1 MKNRILSFLRYLNR
15 FGLFEGFKLFYQLN
29 MFQVE
34 KVYLENYGTINL
46 RKGNCDVGTFNQIF
60 LDKEYDIDFAFEP
73 KVIIDA
79 GANIGL
85 TTLFF
90 SRKFSSATIISIE
103 PETENFKYLQKN
115 TFGFS
120 NVIALNKAIWIN
132 DGRIFLVKSNSYDS
146 HSVTELEESPDAV
159 ESIMLSTILEDYNI
173 DIVDILKIDIEGAER
188 EIFAGNF
195 QTWLPKI
202 RTLVIELHDRFKPG
216 CSMSL
221 FKALNG
227 YNYSL
232 TTRGELLI
240 INFIENL

>member
-1 MKNRILSFLRYLNR
+1 
-15 FGLFEGFKLFYQLN
+15 LFEGFKLFYQLYIAEA
-29 MFQVE
+29 E
-34 KVYLENYGTINL
+34 KIYLKNYGAIHL
-46 RKGNCDVGTFNQIF
+46 RKGKCDVGTFNQIF
-60 LDKEYDIDFAFEP
+60 LEKEYDVDFSFEP
-73 KVIIDA
+73 KLIIDA

-90 SRKFSSATIISIE
+90 SHKYSSATIISIE

-115 TFGFS
+115 TFGFA
-120 NVIALNKAIWIN
+120 NVISLNKAIWIN

-146 HSVTELEESPDAV
+146 HSVTELEESPDSV
-159 ESIMLSTILEDYNI
+159 ESIMISTILEDYNI
-173 DIVDILKIDIEGAER
+173 EIVDILKIDIEGAER

-195 QTWLPKI
+195 QAWLPKI

-232 TTRGELLI
+232 SIRGELLI
-240 INFIENL
+240 INFNSN